1 MRRFL
6 IAIWLALASS
16 VALAQEVTLPQ
27 TVIVSAGR
35 LAAIEITYDGD
46 DFQYYVAPELD
57 AFREYTTDSKTVK
70 LRVIGYTNGTFPV
83 TAVAAKAVNGKGKL
97 SPVKTCLVHVGGT
110 PPVPPGP
117 GPSPI
122 PPGPGPSP
130 IPPRPEPTPPDPI
143 KGPRHLVIL
152 HESADRTPQL
162 ANLRT
167 ALRVGPSAQHLL
179 DNGHRL
185 DFLDDEHASQEW
197 LKHIEGL
204 KLPALFI
211 MNEQHKVLYKGSL
224 KDGETEAGILEILKQ
239 HGG

>member
-122 PPGPGPSP
+122 PP
-130 IPPRPEPTPPDPI
+130 RPEPTPPDPI